1 MNAAITLPRGL
12 RHPSWYIPLLLPI
25 LPLFG
30 AYIVNDSHQ
39 LACLLGAIAM
49 LALGLFY
56 SLGLGAWLDHAPRLI
71 RKEVEQLRPAW
82 LVGLFGAQCGLLY
95 RDGNSLDGVLVIPPL
110 MYVLLAA
117 LSFGIEF
124 QQRTMPSLLCAPIDR
139 ARLWRVK
146 MGVLAGAILSQV
158 LVLAVSAATAQAAQ
172 DSSLGNA
179 SGNTLI
185 LVGYALAFAA
195 AAWATVPLW
204 TLLTRN
210 LLAGLV
216 FAIAVPPFPIV
227 LIGSLT
233 AWMASPFAFMS
244 DLGSV
249 VIGTLTG
256 AYLLAAPWLAWRQWL
271 TLEAPD
277 SPEREMSGLF
287 LGKRQTSG
295 TQRTTTGSW
304 FQALISKELRLQ
316 TVTLICLGMAALLTM
331 TQPYLPASLFSQEL
345 ASLLIGMFAVL
356 SILLAGSTA
365 IAEER
370 RLGTLDPQVLLPVS
384 RTIQWS
390 LKLAVGFAIAG
401 TAVGLVGL
409 LLPASARSIET
420 SLPLGSVLILFVFSF
435 LASSAA
441 PNSLRA
447 LILGIAFTAVIVGV
461 CYLVV
466 AVGMTGTF
474 FRTESRFAEAM
485 DQPEPWLAHARA
497 LSEAEASALDTPI
510 IPQFLPTL
518 ITVGLAAASMPLI
531 LALAFSRHN
540 FAHPSAAS
548 RRIPLQFP
556 LCVLA
561 TLVAGV
567 TVVGGALWLTYR
579 EHERNILR
587 LAHKEVK
594 LVDRLSPAELQ
605 LHRTLRQRPLNET
618 PELIPVRRRLPP
630 RGMAP
635 ALPATPTPAE
645 PSSSTSTR
653 LQQGLHW
660 VTEFHRLPFTPQA
673 RAIVLHDGDIA
684 EDLREVLRQE
694 AIAKG
699 DPDVPAAPGRPPG
712 PWPETG
718 ATGVFQMS
726 PEMMRR
732 YGLSPQGGK
741 AALSNA
747 TRTNTPSAVED
758 SNPLH
763 GTAPQPISMSP
774 ELMKRYG
781 LTPPPAPPTSAS
793 SPTSAPAT
801 SNPPP
806 P

>member
-1 MNAAITLPRGL
+1 MNAALTLPRGL
-12 RHPSWYIPLLLPI
+12 RHPSWYIPLLLPV
-25 LPLFG
+25 LPVFG
-30 AYIVNDSHQ
+30 AYLTQNSNQ
-39 LACLLGAIAM
+39 LACLLGAVAM

-56 SLGLGAWLDHAPRLI
+56 SVGLSAWLDYAPRLI

-82 LVGLFGAQCGLLY
+82 LVGLFGAQCGLMY

-110 MYVLLAA
+110 MYALLAA

-146 MGVLAGAILSQV
+146 MGILAGAMLSQV
-158 LVLAVSAATAQAAQ
+158 LVLAVSAAIAQGAQ

-195 AAWATVPLW
+195 AAWATIPLW

-216 FAIAVPPFPIV
+216 FAVAVPPLTIV
-227 LIGSLT
+227 VIGSLA

-244 DLGSV
+244 DLGAGV
-249 VIGTLTG
+249 VWTLTG
-256 AYLLAAPWLAWRQWL
+256 AYLLAAPWLAWRRWL
-271 TLEAPD
+271 ILEAPD

-331 TQPYLPASLFSQEL
+331 AKPYLPASLFSQEL

-447 LILGIAFTAVIVGV
+447 LILGIAFTGVIVGV
-461 CYLVV
+461 CYFVA
-466 AVGMTGTF
+466 AVGMTDTL
-474 FRTESRFAEAM
+474 FRPGAQFAEAL
-485 DQPEPWLAHARA
+485 DHPEPWLARARA
-497 LSEAEASALDTPI
+497 LSEAEASALETPLV
-510 IPQFLPTL
+510 PQFLATL
-518 ITVGLAAASMPLI
+518 ITVSLAAASIPLI

-540 FAHPSAAS
+540 FAHPAAAS
-548 RRIPLQFP
+548 RRIRLQFP

-561 TLVAGV
+561 TLLAGV
-567 TVVGGALWLTYR
+567 TVVGGALWLSFRDT
-579 EHERNILR
+579 ERNILWR
-587 LAHKEVK
+587 ARNEVE
-594 LVDRLSPAELQ
+594 LVDRLSPAESQ
-605 LHRTLRQRPLNET
+605 LHRTLRQKPLGDS

-635 ALPATPTPAE
+635 ALPATPTPSE
-645 PSSSTSTR
+645 PSSSTSKR

-660 VTEFHRLPFTPQA
+660 VTEFHRLPLTPQA
-673 RAIVLHDGDIA
+673 RAILIHDGDLA

-699 DPDVPAAPGRPPG
+699 DPDVPATPGRPPG

-718 ATGVFQMS
+718 SAGGFQMS
-726 PEMMRR
+726 PDMMRR
-732 YGLSPQGGK
+732 YGLAPQGRT
-741 AALSNA
+741 AAMVNS
-747 TRTNTPSAVED
+747 TNTNAPSPVNAENS
-758 SNPLH
+758 SNRQ
-763 GTAPQPISMSP
+763 GPQPISMSP

-781 LTPPPAPPTSAS
+781 LTPPLAPPTSAS